1 MFSHE
6 GAAIEVLLFIFGF
19 AGFALALWFVHAYFE
34 RKTRTGVKNNIQVV
48 KAVEFR
54 LMFLR
59 RRLPNLPS
67 GWPRSG

>member
-34 RKTRTGVKNNIQVV
+34 RKTRTGVKKQH
-48 KAVEFR
+48 
-54 LMFLR
+54 
-59 RRLPNLPS
+59 S
-67 GWPRSG
+67 GR